1 MTSYRYRDQ
10 TLTSFFKAFEIFFT
24 VHKINLDRP
33 VAAKGVPFE
42 VDKPKKVQRGSV
54 FFIFK
59 NAKEVVFVCFLRT
72 KQPLNKNIRIN
83 IYTCIY
89 FI

>member
-33 VAAKGVPFE
+33 
-42 VDKPKKVQRGSV
+42 
-54 FFIFK
+54 
-59 NAKEVVFVCFLRT
+59 T
-72 KQPLNKNIRIN
+72 
-83 IYTCIY
+83 
-89 FI
+89 